1 MSIKRMTEVDWGK
14 AIGITMIVTGHFLQ
28 GGNALKTIFYSLHVP
43 FFFILSGILFSPGR
57 PVEHI
62 TKRFFRLI
70 VPYVLYS
77 VLSLPYYVCISTD
90 LSVSELIRKIWFFDG
105 IPVWNGPL
113 WFLPVLFV
121 VDVVFCLLWAV
132 FSKLRKNE
140 TGGAKSGQFLCT
152 FLFLGVLIAG
162 AYFAGLWFEHKGI
175 QRYFLFGLN
184 KAVLMLGFYAFG
196 VLLRQLGTVGGEA
209 KLSLRWKIGLSVFL
223 VLFSVAALLLHGEN
237 TPSPISFA
245 YNGKLWAYFP
255 LACGGSL
262 ALLLLFRGTRVP
274 YAVELLSRHSLF
286 IMATHYFLLEIWKK
300 IPSGGQRCTCAARRS
315 SGDDGNLY
323 LYIGAL

>member
-1 MSIKRMTEVDWGK
+1 MTEVDWGK

-255 LACGGSL
+255 LACAGSL

-300 IPSGGQRCTCAARRS
+300 IPSGGGQRCTCAARRS